1 MIVKF
6 FPTGKGSARSAFSYL
21 LNEER
26 VKAGTAKLIYGCPES
41 ITFLT
46 EQRMKSSNYRGGALY
61 TSGVLSFSPD
71 EKPTQSQLSKIM
83 RGFEEAIFPSLDHS
97 RFNRAWILH
106 KDKDRIELH
115 FVIQN
120 LDLETGKAYT
130 PYVEKRDLARVN
142 AFKNRINKAYE
153 LADPN
158 EKSENGHFFAKRHKN
173 LTEEQRDFIAKLNQ
187 AYSHFKNTHD
197 STHQNE
203 PYSHF
208 FDNPDTKQTFLL
220 NYLKSDFSHVKINRS
235 SDSYISLDF
244 GTGKKL
250 RMFYEKQTVKE
261 PDTDLKA
268 LKIEQNKN
276 KGLLPVTLGSYP
288 NYQRS
293 IDVYNEQI
301 KQYKEIQAKEELKRK
316 AEQERKAEEEE
327 EEEERKQREM
337 EEKALLMI
345 RQAEEFA
352 ALQRQQN
359 AEKIAVYE
367 RQFLDQIGRSVTGS
381 RIWAHEKP
389 KYYNLALDTL
399 DYIGK
404 HFGEDVQR
412 ELFEKYKDKIER
424 AYQHLTGNSLN
435 LGMKM

>member
-26 VKAGTAKLIYGCPES
+26 VKAGTAKLISGSPES

-71 EKPTQSQLSKIM
+71 EKPTENQLFNIM
-83 RGFEEAIFPSLDHS
+83 ANFENAIFPSLDQS

-106 KDKDRIELH
+106 QDKDRIELH

-120 LDLETGKAYT
+120 LDLETGKTYT

-142 AFKNRINKAYE
+142 AFKNQINKTYK

-158 EKSENGHFFAKRHKN
+158 EKSENRHFFAKRHKN

-208 FDNPDTKQTFLL
+208 FDKPDTKQAFLL

-244 GTGKKL
+244 GTGQKL

-261 PDTDLKA
+261 PDMDLKA

-276 KGLLPVTLGSYP
+276 KGLLTLTSGNNP
-288 NYQRS
+288 LYQRAR
-293 IDVYNEQI
+293 DVYAEQI
-301 KQYKEIQAKEELKRK
+301 KQYNEIQAKEELKRK
-316 AEQERKAEEEE
+316 AEQERKA
-327 EEEERKQREM
+327 EEERKQREM

-345 RQAEEFA
+345 RQAEER

-367 RQFLDQIGRSVTGS
+367 RQFLDQIGRSISGS
-381 RIWAHEKP
+381 GILAHEKP
-389 KYYNLALDTL
+389 KYYNHALNTL
-399 DYIGK
+399 NYIGE
-404 HFGEDVQR
+404 HFGEDVKR
-412 ELFEKYKDKIER
+412 ELFEKHKDTIER
-424 AYQHLTGNSLN
+424 AYRHLTGKSLN

>member
-26 VKAGTAKLIYGCPES
+26 VKAGTAKLIGGSPES

-61 TSGVLSFSPD
+61 TSGVLSFSAD
-71 EKPTQSQLSKIM
+71 EKPTNSELIQII
-83 RGFEEAIFPSLDHS
+83 RGFENTIFTNLDQN

-106 KDKDRIELH
+106 TDKERTELH

-142 AFKNRINKAYE
+142 AFKNRINKAYK

-158 EKSENGHFFAKRHKN
+158 EKSEHRYFFVKRQKN
-173 LTEEQRDFIAKLNQ
+173 LTEEQREFIADLNH
-187 AYSHFKNTHD
+187 AYDYFKDMHHFIR
-197 STHQNE
+197 QNE
-203 PYSHF
+203 PYSDEF
-208 FDNPDTKQTFLL
+208 EKSDTKQAFLL
-220 NYLKSDFSHVKINRS
+220 NYLETSFSHVKINRS

-244 GTGKKL
+244 GTGQKL

-261 PDTDLKA
+261 PDMDLRA

-276 KGLLPVTLGSYP
+276 KGLLPASNTP
-288 NYQRS
+288 HYQRLM
-293 IDVYNEQI
+293 DLYNDQI

-316 AEQERKAEEEE
+316 AEQERKAEEEQ
-327 EEEERKQREM
+327 KQKEM

-345 RQAEEFA
+345 RQAEER
-352 ALQRQQN
+352 ALQRQQD

-367 RQFLDQIGRSVTGS
+367 RQFLKQIGSSISGS
-381 RIWAHEKP
+381 GIWANEKQ
-389 KYYNLALDTL
+389 KYYNYALNTL

-404 HFGEDVQR
+404 NFGEDVKR
-412 ELFEKYKDKIER
+412 ELFEKHKETIER
-424 AYQHLTGNSLN
+424 AYRHLTGKSLD
-435 LGMKM
+435 LGIKM

>member
-1 MIVKF
+1 VIVKF

-21 LNEER
+21 LNEDR

-61 TSGVLSFSPD
+61 TSGVLSFSAD
-71 EKPTQSQLSKIM
+71 EKLTNSQLVKIA
-83 RGFEEAIFPSLDHS
+83 RGFENTMFMNLDHS

-106 KDKDRIELH
+106 TDKERTELH

-142 AFKNRINKAYE
+142 AFKNRINKVYK

-158 EKSENGHFFAKRHKN
+158 EKSENRHFFAKRHKN

-203 PYSHF
+203 PYSNF
-208 FDNPDTKQTFLL
+208 FDKPDTKQAFLL
-220 NYLKSDFSHVKINRS
+220 DYLKSDFSHVKINRS

-244 GTGKKL
+244 GTGQKL

-276 KGLLPVTLGSYP
+276 KGLLPVNNTPHHHRLMDIY
-288 NYQRS
+288 
-293 IDVYNEQI
+293 IDQI

-316 AEQERKAEEEE
+316 AEQERKAEEE
-327 EEEERKQREM
+327 RKQKEM

-424 AYQHLTGNSLN
+424 AYQHITGKSLN

>member
-21 LNEER
+21 LNEDR

-61 TSGVLSFSPD
+61 TSGVLSFSAD
-71 EKPTQSQLSKIM
+71 EKLTNSQLVKIA
-83 RGFEEAIFPSLDHS
+83 RGFENTMFMNLDHS

-106 KDKDRIELH
+106 TDKERTELH

-142 AFKNRINKAYE
+142 AFKNRINKVYK

-158 EKSENGHFFAKRHKN
+158 EKSENRHFFAKRHKN

-203 PYSHF
+203 PYSNF
-208 FDNPDTKQTFLL
+208 FDKPDTKQAFLL
-220 NYLKSDFSHVKINRS
+220 DYLKSDFSHVKINRS

-244 GTGKKL
+244 GTGQKL

-276 KGLLPVTLGSYP
+276 KGLLPVNNTPHHHRLMDIY
-288 NYQRS
+288 
-293 IDVYNEQI
+293 IDQI

-316 AEQERKAEEEE
+316 AEQERKAEEE
-327 EEEERKQREM
+327 RKQKEM

-424 AYQHLTGNSLN
+424 AYQHLTGKSLN

>member
-26 VKAGTAKLIYGCPES
+26 VKAGTAKLISGSPES

-71 EKPTQSQLSKIM
+71 EKPTTDQLSKIM

-142 AFKNRINKAYE
+142 AFKNRFNKAYK

-158 EKSENGHFFAKRHKN
+158 EKSENRYFFVKRQKN
-173 LTEEQRDFIAKLNQ
+173 LTEEQREFIADLNY
-187 AYSHFKNTHD
+187 AYDYFKDMHYFIR
-197 STHQNE
+197 QNE
-203 PYSHF
+203 SYSDEF
-208 FDNPDTKQTFLL
+208 EKSDTKQAFLL
-220 NYLKSDFSHVKINRS
+220 HYLKSDFSHVKINRS

-244 GTGKKL
+244 GTGQKL

-261 PDTDLKA
+261 PDTDLNA
-268 LKIEQNKN
+268 LKIQQNKN
-276 KGLLPVTLGSYP
+276 KGLLPENNIPHYHRLMD
-288 NYQRS
+288 
-293 IDVYNEQI
+293 IYNDQI

-316 AEQERKAEEEE
+316 AEQERKAEEE
-327 EEEERKQREM
+327 RKQKEM

-381 RIWAHEKP
+381 GIWAHEKP
-389 KYYNLALDTL
+389 KYYNYALNTL

-424 AYQHLTGNSLN
+424 AYQHLTGKSLN
-435 LGMKM
+435 LGMKI

>member
-26 VKAGTAKLIYGCPES
+26 VKAGTAKLIGGSPES

-61 TSGVLSFSPD
+61 TSGVLSFSAD
-71 EKPTQSQLSKIM
+71 EKPTNSQLGQII

-106 KDKDRIELH
+106 QDKDRIELH

-142 AFKNRINKAYE
+142 AFKNHINKVYK

-158 EKSENGHFFAKRHKN
+158 EKSEHRYFFVKRQKN
-173 LTEEQRDFIAKLNQ
+173 LTEEQREFIADLNH
-187 AYSHFKNTHD
+187 AYDYFKDMHHFIR
-197 STHQNE
+197 QNE
-203 PYSHF
+203 PYSDEF
-208 FDNPDTKQTFLL
+208 EKSDTKQAFLL
-220 NYLKSDFSHVKINRS
+220 NYLETSFSHVKINRS

-244 GTGKKL
+244 GTGQKL

-261 PDTDLKA
+261 PDMDLRA

-276 KGLLPVTLGSYP
+276 KGLLPASNTP
-288 NYQRS
+288 HYQRLM
-293 IDVYNEQI
+293 DLYNDQI

-316 AEQERKAEEEE
+316 AEQERKAEEEQ
-327 EEEERKQREM
+327 KQKEM

-345 RQAEEFA
+345 RQAEER
-352 ALQRQQN
+352 ALQRQQD

-367 RQFLDQIGRSVTGS
+367 RQFLDQIGRSISGS
-381 RIWAHEKP
+381 GIWVHEKQ
-389 KYYNLALDTL
+389 KYYNYALNTL

-404 HFGEDVQR
+404 NFGEDVKR
-412 ELFEKYKDKIER
+412 ELFEKHKETIER
-424 AYQHLTGNSLN
+424 AYRHLTGKSLN

>member
-1 MIVKF
+1 MF
-6 FPTGKGSARSAFSYL
+6 T
-21 LNEER
+21 N
-26 VKAGTAKLIYGCPES
+26 
-41 ITFLT
+41 
-46 EQRMKSSNYRGGALY
+46 
-61 TSGVLSFSPD
+61 
-71 EKPTQSQLSKIM
+71 
-83 RGFEEAIFPSLDHS
+83 LDHS

-106 KDKDRIELH
+106 QDKDRIELH

-120 LDLETGKAYT
+120 LDLETGKTYT

-142 AFKNRINKAYE
+142 AFKNQINKTYK

-158 EKSENGHFFAKRHKN
+158 EKSENRHFFAKRHKN

-208 FDNPDTKQTFLL
+208 FDKPDTKQAFLL

-244 GTGKKL
+244 GTGQKL

-261 PDTDLKA
+261 PDMDLKA

-276 KGLLPVTLGSYP
+276 KGLLPASNTP
-288 NYQRS
+288 HYQRLMD
-293 IDVYNEQI
+293 IYNDQI

-316 AEQERKAEEEE
+316 AEQERKAEEE
-327 EEEERKQREM
+327 RKQREM
-337 EEKALLMI
+337 EEKALLMV
-345 RQAEEFA
+345 RQAEEQ

-367 RQFLDQIGRSVTGS
+367 RQFLDQIGRSISGS
-381 RIWAHEKP
+381 GILARQKP
-389 KYYNLALDTL
+389 TYYNHALNTL
-399 DYIGK
+399 NYIGE
-404 HFGEDVQR
+404 HFGEDVKR
-412 ELFEKYKDKIER
+412 ELIEKHKDTIER
-424 AYQHLTGNSLN
+424 AYQHLTGKSLN

>member
-26 VKAGTAKLIYGCPES
+26 VKAGTAKLIGGSPES

-61 TSGVLSFSPD
+61 TSGVLSFSAD
-71 EKPTQSQLSKIM
+71 EKLTNSQLGQII
-83 RGFEEAIFPSLDHS
+83 RGFENTMFTTLDHS

-106 KDKDRIELH
+106 QDKDRIELH

-120 LDLETGKAYT
+120 LDLETGKTYT

-142 AFKNRINKAYE
+142 AFKNQINKTYK

-158 EKSENGHFFAKRHKN
+158 EKSENRHFFAKRHKN

-203 PYSHF
+203 LYSHF
-208 FDNPDTKQTFLL
+208 FDKPDTKQAFLL

-244 GTGKKL
+244 GTGQKL
-250 RMFYEKQTVKE
+250 RMFYEKQTVKD
-261 PDTDLKA
+261 PDMDLKA

-276 KGLLPVTLGSYP
+276 KGLLPASNTP
-288 NYQRS
+288 HYQRLMD
-293 IDVYNEQI
+293 IYNDQI

-316 AEQERKAEEEE
+316 AEQERKAEEE
-327 EEEERKQREM
+327 RKQKEM

-345 RQAEEFA
+345 RQAEER
-352 ALQRQQN
+352 ALQRQQD

-367 RQFLDQIGRSVTGS
+367 RQFLKQIGSSISGS
-381 RIWAHEKP
+381 GIWAHEKK
-389 KYYNLALDTL
+389 KYYNYALNTL

-404 HFGEDVQR
+404 NFGEDVKR
-412 ELFEKYKDKIER
+412 ELFEKHKETIER
-424 AYQHLTGNSLN
+424 AYRHLTGKSLN
-435 LGMKM
+435 SGMKM

>member
-26 VKAGTAKLIYGCPES
+26 VKAGTAKLISGSPES

-71 EKPTQSQLSKIM
+71 EKPTQNQLSKIM

-158 EKSENGHFFAKRHKN
+158 EKSENRYFFVKRQKN
-173 LTEEQRDFIAKLNQ
+173 LTEEQREFIADLNH
-187 AYSHFKNTHD
+187 AYDYFKDMHH
-197 STHQNE
+197 SMRQNE
-203 PYSHF
+203 PYSDEF
-208 FDNPDTKQTFLL
+208 EKSDTKQAFLL
-220 NYLKSDFSHVKINRS
+220 NYLETSFSHVKINRS

-244 GTGKKL
+244 GTGQKL

-261 PDTDLKA
+261 PDVDLRDLKI
-268 LKIEQNKN
+268 KQNKN
-276 KGLLPVTLGSYP
+276 KGILPITLDSYP

-316 AEQERKAEEEE
+316 AEQERKAEEE
-327 EEEERKQREM
+327 RKQREM

-345 RQAEEFA
+345 RQAEER

-367 RQFLDQIGRSVTGS
+367 RQFLDQIGRSISGS
-381 RIWAHEKP
+381 GILARQKP
-389 KYYNLALDTL
+389 TYYNHALNTL
-399 DYIGK
+399 NYIGE
-404 HFGEDVQR
+404 HFGEDVKR
-412 ELFEKYKDKIER
+412 ELIEKHKDTIER
-424 AYQHLTGNSLN
+424 AYRHLTGKSLN

>member
-26 VKAGTAKLIYGCPES
+26 VKAGTAKLISGSPES

-71 EKPTQSQLSKIM
+71 EKPTENQLSNIM
-83 RGFEEAIFPSLDHS
+83 VGFEDAIFPSLDQS

-106 KDKDRIELH
+106 QDKDRIELH

-120 LDLETGKAYT
+120 LDLETGKTYT

-158 EKSENGHFFAKRHKN
+158 EKSENRYFFVKRQKN
-173 LTEEQRDFIAKLNQ
+173 LTEEQREFIADLNH
-187 AYSHFKNTHD
+187 AYDYFKDMHH
-197 STHQNE
+197 SMRQNE
-203 PYSHF
+203 PYSDEF
-208 FDNPDTKQTFLL
+208 EKSDTKQAFLL
-220 NYLKSDFSHVKINRS
+220 NYLETGFSHVKINRS

-244 GTGKKL
+244 GTGQKL

-261 PDTDLKA
+261 PDTDLRA
-268 LKIEQNKN
+268 LKIKQNKN
-276 KGLLPVTLGSYP
+276 KGILPLTLGDNP
-288 NYQRS
+288 LYQRAR
-293 IDVYNEQI
+293 DVYAEQI
-301 KQYKEIQAKEELKRK
+301 KQYEEIQAKEELKRK
-316 AEQERKAEEEE
+316 AEEQ
-327 EEEERKQREM
+327 
-337 EEKALLMI
+337 
-345 RQAEEFA
+345 

-367 RQFLDQIGRSVTGS
+367 RQFLDQIGRSISGS
-381 RIWAHEKP
+381 GIWAREKP
-389 KYYNLALDTL
+389 TYYNHALNTL

-404 HFGEDVQR
+404 HFGEDVKR
-412 ELFEKYKDKIER
+412 ELFEKHKDTIER
-424 AYQHLTGNSLN
+424 AYRHLTGKSLN

>member
-26 VKAGTAKLIYGCPES
+26 VKAGTAKLISGSPES

-71 EKPTQSQLSKIM
+71 EKPTENQLFNIM
-83 RGFEEAIFPSLDHS
+83 ANFENAIFPSLDQS

-106 KDKDRIELH
+106 QDKDRIELH

-120 LDLETGKAYT
+120 LDLETGKTYT

-142 AFKNRINKAYE
+142 AFKNQINKTYK

-158 EKSENGHFFAKRHKN
+158 EKSENRHFFAKRHKN

-208 FDNPDTKQTFLL
+208 FDKPDTKQAFLL
-220 NYLKSDFSHVKINRS
+220 SYLKSDFSHVKINRS

-244 GTGKKL
+244 GTGQKL

-261 PDTDLKA
+261 PDMDLKA

-276 KGLLPVTLGSYP
+276 KGLLTLTSGNNP
-288 NYQRS
+288 LYQRAR
-293 IDVYNEQI
+293 DVYAEQI
-301 KQYKEIQAKEELKRK
+301 KQYNEIQAKEELKRK
-316 AEQERKAEEEE
+316 AEQERKA
-327 EEEERKQREM
+327 EEERKQREM

-345 RQAEEFA
+345 RQAEER

-367 RQFLDQIGRSVTGS
+367 RQFLDQIGRSISGS
-381 RIWAHEKP
+381 GILAHEKP
-389 KYYNLALDTL
+389 KYYNHALNTL
-399 DYIGK
+399 NYIGE
-404 HFGEDVQR
+404 HFGEDVKR
-412 ELFEKYKDKIER
+412 ELFEKHKDTIER
-424 AYQHLTGNSLN
+424 AYRHLTGKSLN

>member
-26 VKAGTAKLIYGCPES
+26 VKAGTAKLIGGSPES

-61 TSGVLSFSPD
+61 TSGVLSFSAD
-71 EKPTQSQLSKIM
+71 EKPTNSELIQII
-83 RGFEEAIFPSLDHS
+83 RGFENTIFTNLDQN

-106 KDKDRIELH
+106 TDKERTELH

-142 AFKNRINKAYE
+142 AFKNHINKVYK

-158 EKSENGHFFAKRHKN
+158 EKSEHRYFFVKRQKN
-173 LTEEQRDFIAKLNQ
+173 LTEEQREFIADLNH
-187 AYSHFKNTHD
+187 AYDYFKDMHH
-197 STHQNE
+197 SMRQNE
-203 PYSHF
+203 PYSDEF
-208 FDNPDTKQTFLL
+208 EKSDTKQAFLL
-220 NYLKSDFSHVKINRS
+220 NYLETGFSHVKINRS

-244 GTGKKL
+244 GTGQKL

-261 PDTDLKA
+261 PDMDLRA

-276 KGLLPVTLGSYP
+276 KGLLPASNTP
-288 NYQRS
+288 HYQRLM
-293 IDVYNEQI
+293 DLYNDQI

-316 AEQERKAEEEE
+316 AEQERKAEEEQ
-327 EEEERKQREM
+327 KQKEM

-345 RQAEEFA
+345 RQAEER
-352 ALQRQQN
+352 ALQRQQD

-367 RQFLDQIGRSVTGS
+367 RQFLKQIGSSISGS
-381 RIWAHEKP
+381 GIWANEKT
-389 KYYNLALDTL
+389 KYYNYALNTL

-404 HFGEDVQR
+404 NFGEDVKR
-412 ELFEKYKDKIER
+412 ELFEKHKETIER
-424 AYQHLTGNSLN
+424 AYRHLTGKSLN
-435 LGMKM
+435 SGMKM

>member
-26 VKAGTAKLIYGCPES
+26 VKAGTAKLISGSPES

-71 EKPTQSQLSKIM
+71 EKPTGNQLSNIM
-83 RGFEEAIFPSLDHS
+83 ASFENAIFPSLDHS

-158 EKSENGHFFAKRHKN
+158 EKSENWHFFAKRHKN

-208 FDNPDTKQTFLL
+208 FDKPDTKQAFLL
-220 NYLKSDFSHVKINRS
+220 DYLKSDFSHVKINRS

-244 GTGKKL
+244 GTGQKL

-276 KGLLPVTLGSYP
+276 KGLLPVNNTPHHHRLMDIY
-288 NYQRS
+288 
-293 IDVYNEQI
+293 IDQI

-316 AEQERKAEEEE
+316 AEQERKAEEE
-327 EEEERKQREM
+327 RKQKEM

-381 RIWAHEKP
+381 GIWAHEKP
-389 KYYNLALDTL
+389 KYYNYALNTL

-424 AYQHLTGNSLN
+424 AYQHLTGKSLN
-435 LGMKM
+435 LGMKI

>member
-21 LNEER
+21 LNEDR

-61 TSGVLSFSPD
+61 TSGVLSFSAD
-71 EKPTQSQLSKIM
+71 EKLTNSQLVKIAK
-83 RGFEEAIFPSLDHS
+83 GFENTMFTNLDHS

-106 KDKDRIELH
+106 TDKERTELH

-142 AFKNRINKAYE
+142 AFKNRINKVYK

-158 EKSENGHFFAKRHKN
+158 EKSENRHFFAKRHKN

-203 PYSHF
+203 PYSNF
-208 FDNPDTKQTFLL
+208 FDKPDTKQAFLL
-220 NYLKSDFSHVKINRS
+220 DYLKSDFSHVKINRS

-244 GTGKKL
+244 GTGQKL

-276 KGLLPVTLGSYP
+276 KGLLPVNNTPYHHRLMDIY
-288 NYQRS
+288 
-293 IDVYNEQI
+293 IDQI
-301 KQYKEIQAKEELKRK
+301 NQYKEIQAKEELKRK
-316 AEQERKAEEEE
+316 AEQERKAEEE
-327 EEEERKQREM
+327 RKQKEM

>member
-26 VKAGTAKLIYGCPES
+26 VKAGTAKLLSGSPES

-61 TSGVLSFSPD
+61 TSGVLSFSAD
-71 EKPTQSQLSKIM
+71 EKLTNRQIGQII
-83 RGFEEAIFPSLDHS
+83 RGFENTMFTNLDHS

-106 KDKDRIELH
+106 TDKERTELH

-120 LDLETGKAYT
+120 LDLETGKTYT

-142 AFKNRINKAYE
+142 AFKNHINKVYK

-158 EKSENGHFFAKRHKN
+158 ETSENRHFFAKRHKN

-203 PYSHF
+203 PYSNF
-208 FDNPDTKQTFLL
+208 FDKPDMKQAFLL
-220 NYLKSDFSHVKINRS
+220 KCLKSDFSHVKINRS

-244 GTGKKL
+244 GSGQKL
-250 RMFYEKQTVKE
+250 RIFYEKQTVKE
-261 PDTDLKA
+261 PDTDLRA
-268 LKIEQNKN
+268 LKIEQNKS
-276 KGLLPVTLGSYP
+276 KGLLPVNNTP
-288 NYQRS
+288 HYQRLMD
-293 IDVYNEQI
+293 IYNDQI
-301 KQYKEIQAKEELKRK
+301 KQYNEIQAKEELKRK
-316 AEQERKAEEEE
+316 AEQERKAEEE
-327 EEEERKQREM
+327 RKQKEM

-345 RQAEEFA
+345 RQAAEEQT
-352 ALQRQQN
+352 LQRQQN

-367 RQFLDQIGRSVTGS
+367 RQFLDQIGRSISGS
-381 RIWAHEKP
+381 GIWVREKP
-389 KYYNLALDTL
+389 KYYNHALNTL

-412 ELFEKYKDKIER
+412 ELFEKHKDTIER
-424 AYQHLTGNSLN
+424 AYRHLTGKSLN

>member
-26 VKAGTAKLIYGCPES
+26 VKAGTAKLISGSPES

-71 EKPTQSQLSKIM
+71 EKPTQNQLSKIM

-158 EKSENGHFFAKRHKN
+158 EKSENRYFFVKRQKN
-173 LTEEQRDFIAKLNQ
+173 LTEEQREFIADLNH
-187 AYSHFKNTHD
+187 AYDYFKDMHH
-197 STHQNE
+197 SMRQNE
-203 PYSHF
+203 PYSDEF
-208 FDNPDTKQTFLL
+208 EKSDTKQAFLL
-220 NYLKSDFSHVKINRS
+220 NYLETSFSHVKINRS

-244 GTGKKL
+244 GTGQKL

-261 PDTDLKA
+261 PDVDLRDLKI
-268 LKIEQNKN
+268 KQNKN
-276 KGLLPVTLGSYP
+276 KGILPITLDSYP

-316 AEQERKAEEEE
+316 AEQERKAEEE
-327 EEEERKQREM
+327 RKQREM

-345 RQAEEFA
+345 RQAEER
-352 ALQRQQN
+352 ALQRQQD

-367 RQFLDQIGRSVTGS
+367 RQFLDQIGRSISGS
-381 RIWAHEKP
+381 GILARQKP
-389 KYYNLALDTL
+389 TYYNHALNTL
-399 DYIGK
+399 NYIGE
-404 HFGEDVQR
+404 HFGEDVKR
-412 ELFEKYKDKIER
+412 ELIEKHKDTIER
-424 AYQHLTGNSLN
+424 AYRHLTGKSLN

>member
-26 VKAGTAKLIYGCPES
+26 VKAGTAKLISGSPES

-71 EKPTQSQLSKIM
+71 EKPTGNQLSNIM
-83 RGFEEAIFPSLDHS
+83 ASFENAIFPSLDHS

-158 EKSENGHFFAKRHKN
+158 EKSENWHFFAKRHKN

-187 AYSHFKNTHD
+187 AYSHFKHTHD

-208 FDNPDTKQTFLL
+208 FDKPDTKQAFLL
-220 NYLKSDFSHVKINRS
+220 DYLKSDFSHVKINRS

-244 GTGKKL
+244 GTGQKL

-276 KGLLPVTLGSYP
+276 KGLLPVNNTPHHHRLMDIY
-288 NYQRS
+288 
-293 IDVYNEQI
+293 IDQI

-316 AEQERKAEEEE
+316 AEQERKAEEE
-327 EEEERKQREM
+327 RKQKEM

-381 RIWAHEKP
+381 GIWAHEKP
-389 KYYNLALDTL
+389 KYYNYALNTL

-424 AYQHLTGNSLN
+424 AYQHLTGKSLN
-435 LGMKM
+435 LGMKI

>member
-1 MIVKF
+1 VIVKF

-26 VKAGTAKLIYGCPES
+26 VKAGTAKLIGGSPES

-61 TSGVLSFSPD
+61 TSGVLSFSAD
-71 EKPTQSQLSKIM
+71 EKLTNSQLGQII
-83 RGFEEAIFPSLDHS
+83 RGFENTMFTNLDHS

-106 KDKDRIELH
+106 QDKDRIELH

-120 LDLETGKAYT
+120 LDLETGKTYT

-142 AFKNRINKAYE
+142 AFKNQINKTYK

-158 EKSENGHFFAKRHKN
+158 EKSENRHFFAKRHKN

-208 FDNPDTKQTFLL
+208 FDKPDTKQAFLL

-244 GTGKKL
+244 GTGQKL

-261 PDTDLKA
+261 PDMDLKA

-276 KGLLPVTLGSYP
+276 KGLLPASNTP
-288 NYQRS
+288 HYQRLMD
-293 IDVYNEQI
+293 IYNDQI

-316 AEQERKAEEEE
+316 AEQERKAEEE
-327 EEEERKQREM
+327 RKQREM
-337 EEKALLMI
+337 EEKAP
-345 RQAEEFA
+345 F
-352 ALQRQQN
+352 N
-359 AEKIAVYE
+359 GSSG
-367 RQFLDQIGRSVTGS
+367 GRASITKT
-381 RIWAHEKP
+381 AKC
-389 KYYNLALDTL
+389 
-399 DYIGK
+399 
-404 HFGEDVQR
+404 R
-412 ELFEKYKDKIER
+412 E
-424 AYQHLTGNSLN
+424 NSGL
-435 LGMKM
+435 

>member
-26 VKAGTAKLIYGCPES
+26 VKAGTAKLISGSPES

-71 EKPTQSQLSKIM
+71 EKPTQNQLSKIM

-158 EKSENGHFFAKRHKN
+158 EKSENRYFFVKRQKN
-173 LTEEQRDFIAKLNQ
+173 LTEEQREFIADLNH
-187 AYSHFKNTHD
+187 AYDYFKDMHH
-197 STHQNE
+197 SMRQNE
-203 PYSHF
+203 PYSDEF
-208 FDNPDTKQTFLL
+208 EKSDTKQAFLL
-220 NYLKSDFSHVKINRS
+220 NYLETSFSHVKINRS

-244 GTGKKL
+244 GTGQKL

-261 PDTDLKA
+261 PDVDLRDLKI
-268 LKIEQNKN
+268 KQNKN
-276 KGLLPVTLGSYP
+276 KGILPITLDSYP

-316 AEQERKAEEEE
+316 AEQERKAEEE
-327 EEEERKQREM
+327 RKQREM
-337 EEKALLMI
+337 EEKALLMV
-345 RQAEEFA
+345 RQAEEQ

-367 RQFLDQIGRSVTGS
+367 RQFLDQIGRSISGS
-381 RIWAHEKP
+381 GILARQKP
-389 KYYNLALDTL
+389 TYYNHALNTL
-399 DYIGK
+399 NYIGE
-404 HFGEDVQR
+404 HFGEDVKR
-412 ELFEKYKDKIER
+412 ELIEKHKDTIER
-424 AYQHLTGNSLN
+424 AYRHLTGKSLN

>member
-21 LNEER
+21 LNEDR

-61 TSGVLSFSPD
+61 TSGVLSFSAD
-71 EKPTQSQLSKIM
+71 EKLTNSQLVKIA
-83 RGFEEAIFPSLDHS
+83 RGFENTMFMNLDHS

-106 KDKDRIELH
+106 TDKERTELH

-142 AFKNRINKAYE
+142 AFKNRINKVYK

-158 EKSENGHFFAKRHKN
+158 EKSENRHFFAKRHKN

-203 PYSHF
+203 PYSNF
-208 FDNPDTKQTFLL
+208 FDKPDTKQAFLL
-220 NYLKSDFSHVKINRS
+220 DYLKSDFSHVKINRS

-244 GTGKKL
+244 GTGQKL

-276 KGLLPVTLGSYP
+276 KGLLPVNNTPHHHRLMDIY
-288 NYQRS
+288 
-293 IDVYNEQI
+293 IDQI

-316 AEQERKAEEEE
+316 AEQERKAEEE
-327 EEEERKQREM
+327 RKQKEM

-424 AYQHLTGNSLN
+424 AYQHITGKSLN

>member
-21 LNEER
+21 LNEDR

-61 TSGVLSFSPD
+61 TSGVLSFSAD
-71 EKPTQSQLSKIM
+71 EKLTNSQLVKIAK
-83 RGFEEAIFPSLDHS
+83 GFENTMFTNLDHS

-106 KDKDRIELH
+106 TDKERTELH

-142 AFKNRINKAYE
+142 AFKNRINKVYK

-158 EKSENGHFFAKRHKN
+158 EKSENRHFFAKRHKN

-203 PYSHF
+203 PYSNF
-208 FDNPDTKQTFLL
+208 FDKPDTKQAFLL
-220 NYLKSDFSHVKINRS
+220 DYLKSDFSHVKINRS

-244 GTGKKL
+244 GTGQKL

-276 KGLLPVTLGSYP
+276 KGLLPVNNTPYHHRLMDIY
-288 NYQRS
+288 
-293 IDVYNEQI
+293 IDQI
-301 KQYKEIQAKEELKRK
+301 NQYKEIQAKEELKRK

-327 EEEERKQREM
+327 RKQKEM

>member
-26 VKAGTAKLIYGCPES
+26 VKAGTAKLISGSPES

-71 EKPTQSQLSKIM
+71 EKPTGNQLSNIM
-83 RGFEEAIFPSLDHS
+83 ASFENAIFPSLDHS

-158 EKSENGHFFAKRHKN
+158 EKSENWHFFAKRHKN

-208 FDNPDTKQTFLL
+208 FDKPDTKQAFLL
-220 NYLKSDFSHVKINRS
+220 DYLKSDFSHVKINRS

-244 GTGKKL
+244 GTGQKL

-276 KGLLPVTLGSYP
+276 KGLLPVNNTPHHHRLMDIY
-288 NYQRS
+288 
-293 IDVYNEQI
+293 IDQI

-316 AEQERKAEEEE
+316 AEQERKAEEE
-327 EEEERKQREM
+327 RKQKEM

-424 AYQHLTGNSLN
+424 AYQHLTGRSLN

>member
-26 VKAGTAKLIYGCPES
+26 VKAGTAKLIGGSPES

-61 TSGVLSFSPD
+61 TSGVLSFSAD
-71 EKPTQSQLSKIM
+71 EKLTNSQIGQII
-83 RGFEEAIFPSLDHS
+83 RGFENTIFTNLDQN

-106 KDKDRIELH
+106 TDKERTELH

-142 AFKNRINKAYE
+142 AFKNHINKVYK

-158 EKSENGHFFAKRHKN
+158 EKSENRHFFAKRHKN

-208 FDNPDTKQTFLL
+208 FDKPDTKQAFLL

-244 GTGKKL
+244 GTGQKL

-261 PDTDLKA
+261 PDMDLKA

-276 KGLLPVTLGSYP
+276 KGLLPASNTP
-288 NYQRS
+288 HYQRLM
-293 IDVYNEQI
+293 DLYNDQI

-316 AEQERKAEEEE
+316 AEQERKAEEE
-327 EEEERKQREM
+327 RKQREM

-345 RQAEEFA
+345 RQAEER
-352 ALQRQQN
+352 ALQRQQD
-359 AEKIAVYE
+359 AEKITVYE
-367 RQFLDQIGRSVTGS
+367 RQFLDQIGRSISGS
-381 RIWAHEKP
+381 GIWAREKP
-389 KYYNLALDTL
+389 KYYNYALNTL
-399 DYIGK
+399 DYIGE
-404 HFGEDVQR
+404 HFGEDVKR
-412 ELFEKYKDKIER
+412 ELIEKHKDTIER
-424 AYQHLTGNSLN
+424 AYRHLTGKSLN
-435 LGMKM
+435 LGIKM

>member
-26 VKAGTAKLIYGCPES
+26 VKAGTAKLIGGSPES

-61 TSGVLSFSPD
+61 TSGVLSFSAD
-71 EKPTQSQLSKIM
+71 EKPTNSELIQII
-83 RGFEEAIFPSLDHS
+83 RGFENTIFTNLDQN

-106 KDKDRIELH
+106 TDKERTELH

-142 AFKNRINKAYE
+142 AFKNHINKVYK

-158 EKSENGHFFAKRHKN
+158 EKSEHRYFFVKRQKN
-173 LTEEQRDFIAKLNQ
+173 LTEEQREFIADLNH
-187 AYSHFKNTHD
+187 AYDYFKDMHHFIR
-197 STHQNE
+197 QNE
-203 PYSHF
+203 PYSDEF
-208 FDNPDTKQTFLL
+208 EKSDTKQAFLL
-220 NYLKSDFSHVKINRS
+220 NYLETSFSHVKINRS

-244 GTGKKL
+244 GTGQKL

-261 PDTDLKA
+261 PDMDLRA

-276 KGLLPVTLGSYP
+276 KGLLPASNTP
-288 NYQRS
+288 HYQRLM
-293 IDVYNEQI
+293 DLYNDQI

-316 AEQERKAEEEE
+316 AEQERKAEEEQ
-327 EEEERKQREM
+327 KQKEM

-345 RQAEEFA
+345 RQAEER
-352 ALQRQQN
+352 ALQRQQD

-367 RQFLDQIGRSVTGS
+367 RQFLKQIGSSISGS
-381 RIWAHEKP
+381 GIWANEKS
-389 KYYNLALDTL
+389 KYYNYALNTL

-404 HFGEDVQR
+404 NFGEDVKR
-412 ELFEKYKDKIER
+412 ELFEKHKETIER
-424 AYQHLTGNSLN
+424 AYRHLTGKSLN

>member
-1 MIVKF
+1 VIVKF

-26 VKAGTAKLIYGCPES
+26 VKAGTAKLISGSPES

-71 EKPTQSQLSKIM
+71 EKPTQNQLSKIM

-158 EKSENGHFFAKRHKN
+158 EKSENRYFFVKRQKN
-173 LTEEQRDFIAKLNQ
+173 LTEEQREFIADLNH
-187 AYSHFKNTHD
+187 AYDYFKDMHH
-197 STHQNE
+197 SMRQNE
-203 PYSHF
+203 PYSDEF
-208 FDNPDTKQTFLL
+208 EKSDTKQAFLL
-220 NYLKSDFSHVKINRS
+220 NYLETSFSHVKINRS

-244 GTGKKL
+244 GTGQKL

-261 PDTDLKA
+261 PDVDLRDLKI
-268 LKIEQNKN
+268 KQNKN
-276 KGLLPVTLGSYP
+276 KGILPITLDSYP

-316 AEQERKAEEEE
+316 AEQERKAEEE
-327 EEEERKQREM
+327 RKQREM
-337 EEKALLMI
+337 AEKALLMV
-345 RQAEEFA
+345 RQAEER
-352 ALQRQQN
+352 ALQRQQD

-367 RQFLDQIGRSVTGS
+367 RQFLKQIGSSISGS
-381 RIWAHEKP
+381 GIWANEKQ
-389 KYYNLALDTL
+389 KYYNYALNTL

-404 HFGEDVQR
+404 NFGEDVKR
-412 ELFEKYKDKIER
+412 ELFEKHKETIER
-424 AYQHLTGNSLN
+424 AYRHLTGKSLN